1 MFEKVKGFIDDHKDV
16 IMLGVDCGIA
26 MALYASCYI
35 VGADMGTRLG
45 NMLVK
50 SLAKNEEKK
59 KVDFEPS
66 EVIVHSFKLN

>member
-1 MFEKVKGFIDDHKDV
+1 MFEKVKDFISDHKDG

-35 VGADMGTRLG
+35 VGADMGSRLA
-45 NMLVK
+45 NIMIK
-50 SLAKNEEKK
+50 SLDHKNEKK